1 MKGDSRRLFATAIPA
16 VTLLVLFAFVFYLGQ
31 VQADCSIW
39 DMEVNQTLNGWLR
52 GIPVYQVVV
61 LNLCNIPD
69 GCLLGDIHLTCGD
82 FSTSLPVDPLTF
94 RLINFNDC
102 LLVDGGNT
110 YSGNVISFKYAH
122 PGPYP
127 MTISSVTCFPQIPP
141 T

>member
-16 VTLLVLFAFVFYLGQ
+16 VTLL